1 MRIVLAGHNVDADLL
16 RRMKKEI
23 LEPAAHGWEERRL
36 DAMSEAELRAQA
48 AELQRRAADFIE
60 RDNLTPEPI
69 SASYARIS
77 RDPRPI
83 DELRAI
89 ARLEV
94 EKARKSNQ
102 TIIFGYGHSS
112 VAEHASFNIDVI
124 GVSRYAV
131 EEIQKFRLLAY
142 TEKSQRYILLEDDFV
157 IPEEIEKAGLKGL
170 FIRTIKAQNACYHA
184 LYEKLRPWVFEQN
197 PELAAGRKNHKT
209 LEGWAKED
217 ARYIVSFATESQI
230 GMTLSARSLEHVI
243 SRCASHP
250 LAEIR
255 EYGRRLHESVE
266 GVAPS
271 LVKYTDPTE
280 YNIHTRARLKET
292 AAGVFGETGEDAK
305 PAPPLFAEKDV
316 SLVDATPDADAL
328 VAAALLHSSSGEAM
342 SRCHAA
348 ARGMNEEERARF
360 IASTFRLMRGH
371 DAVLREFENVRCV
384 FEVTLSAACFGQLKR
399 HRMSTLNAQ
408 PYDVSLGVAMPQAIA
423 EAGAAPEFEA
433 AVEETNAAYEKIA
446 AQTPAAAPYVLTNAH
461 KRRALFASNAR
472 ELYHVS
478 RLREDPHAQW
488 DIRDKATQMIRLAKK
503 AMPATMQ
510 LAVGKHLFE
519 QTRAALFPDEAEAAV
534 RQRPLSAGAE

>member
-1 MRIVLAGHNVDADLL
+1 MRIVLAGHNVDVEVLHQL
-16 RRMKKEI
+16 KKEI
-23 LEPAAHGWEERRL
+23 LEPAAHGWEEGRL

-48 AELQRRAADFIE
+48 AELQRRVAEFLD

-77 RDPRPI
+77 RDSRPI
-83 DELRAI
+83 DELRAV

-94 EKARKSNQ
+94 EKARKSNR

-157 IPEEIEKAGLKGL
+157 VPEEIEKAGLRSL
-170 FIRTIKAQNACYHA
+170 FVETIRAQNACYHA
-184 LYEKLRPWVFEQN
+184 LYEKLRPWVFAQN
-197 PELAAGRKNHKT
+197 PALAAERKNHKT

-217 ARYIVSFATESQI
+217 ARYVVSLATETQI
-230 GMTLSARSLEHVI
+230 GMTLNARSLEHVV

-250 LAEIR
+250 LAEVQ
-255 EYGRRLHESVE
+255 EYGRRLYESIE

-271 LVKYTDPTE
+271 LVKYTDATE
-280 YNIHTRARLKET
+280 YDVHTRPALREEAARLLQ
-292 AAGVFGETGEDAK
+292 DAQAEA
-305 PAPPLFAEKDV
+305 APPLTQEKDV
-316 SLVDATPDADAL
+316 SLIDATPDADAL
-328 VAAALLHSSSGEAM
+328 IAAALLHSASNEAM
-342 SRCHAA
+342 DRCRALA
-348 ARGMNEEERARF
+348 LRMNEAERARF
-360 IASTFRLMRGH
+360 IASTFRRMRAH
-371 DAVLREFENVRCV
+371 NAVLREFENVRCV
-384 FEVTLSAACFGQLKR
+384 FEVTLCAACFGQLKR

-408 PYDVSLGVAMPQAIA
+408 PYDPALGVTMPPSIEA
-423 EAGAAPEFEA
+423 AGAASTFTA
-433 AVEETNAAYEKIA
+433 TVEQTDAAYAKLA
-446 AQTPAAAPYVLTNAH
+446 AQTPAGAPYVLTNAH
-461 KRRALFASNAR
+461 KRRALFAANAR

-488 DIRDKATQMIRLAKK
+488 DIREKASQMIRLARGV
-503 AMPATMQ
+503 MPATMQ

-519 QTRAALFPDEAEAAV
+519 ETRATLFPEEAEKTRV
-534 RQRPLSAGAE
+534 G

>member
-1 MRIVLAGHNVDADLL
+1 MRIVLAGHNVDVDVL
-16 RRMKKEI
+16 RQMKKEI
-23 LEPAAHGWEERRL
+23 LEPAAHGWEENRL

-48 AELQRRAADFIE
+48 AELQRRAADFLD

-89 ARLEV
+89 ARVEV

-102 TIIFGYGHSS
+102 NIIFGYGHSS
-112 VAEHASFNIDVI
+112 VAEHAIFNIDVI

-157 IPEEIEKAGLKGL
+157 IPEEIENAGLKNL
-170 FIRTIKAQNACYHA
+170 FVRTIKTQNACYHA
-184 LYEKLRPWVFEQN
+184 LYEKLRPWVFDQN
-197 PELAAGRKNHKT
+197 PELAAKKRNHKT

-243 SRCASHP
+243 CRCASHP

-255 EYGRRLHESVE
+255 EYGRRLYECVQ

-280 YNIHTRARLKET
+280 FNTHTRAALRET
-292 AAGVFGETGEDAK
+292 ASDIFWRTGEELE
-305 PAPPLFAEKDV
+305 PIPPIAEEKDV
-316 SLVDATPDADAL
+316 SLIDATPDADAL
-328 VAAALLHSSSGEAM
+328 IAAALLHSSSGKTM
-342 SRCHAA
+342 SRCKAA
-348 ARGMNEEERARF
+348 ARDMSEDERTRF

-399 HRMSTLNAQ
+399 HRMSTLNTQ
-408 PYDVSLGVAMPQAIA
+408 PYDIALGVTMPPAIA
-423 EAGAAPEFEA
+423 EAGAVPEFQA
-433 AVEETNAAYEKIA
+433 AVHETNAAYEKIA
-446 AQTPAAAPYVLTNAH
+446 EQTPLAAPYVLTNAH
-461 KRRALFASNAR
+461 KRRVLFSSNAR

-488 DIRDKATQMIRLAKK
+488 DIRDKSTQMIRLAKK
-503 AMPATMQ
+503 VMPATMQ
-510 LAVGKHLFE
+510 LAVGKHLLE
-519 QTRAALFPDEAEAAV
+519 ETHAALFPEKAEK
-534 RQRPLSAGAE
+534 AGVE